1 MLAACDQLCGPGRW
15 LIGGEAPGPR
25 GPRRLIRAPETALKC
40 TLLLAKVS
48 NRRGALPV
56 CFEIKVT
63 PRAAGLL
70 VLWLAHSRSGSLA
83 ILPAILRASWCAVGH
98 SSGNTIIVVIGASQA
113 EADEEILTCDI
124 PDAVLE
130 RAGNA
135 EQQAFTMFY
144 CTHHSYEC
152 GLH

>member
-1 MLAACDQLCGPGRW
+1 MFAATF
-15 LIGGEAPGPR
+15 APHGVPWVTAR
-25 GPRRLIRAPETALKC
+25 VIR
-40 TLLLAKVS
+40 S
-48 NRRGALPV
+48 
-56 CFEIKVT
+56 
-63 PRAAGLL
+63 
-70 VLWLAHSRSGSLA
+70 
-83 ILPAILRASWCAVGH
+83 
-98 SSGNTIIVVIGASQA
+98 IVVIGASIVGLDAMIIEMASQA

-144 CTHHSYEC
+144 CTHQSYEC